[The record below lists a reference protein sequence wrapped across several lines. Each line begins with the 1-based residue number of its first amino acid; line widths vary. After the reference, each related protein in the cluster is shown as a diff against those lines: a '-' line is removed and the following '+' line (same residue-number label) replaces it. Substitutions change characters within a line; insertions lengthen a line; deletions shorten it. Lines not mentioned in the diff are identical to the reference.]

1 MEAKSLNEA
10 YADLLVDVDDSTRRR
25 LTEALGG
32 TAAALPP
39 RHDVLDLL
47 DRITGRITFEEYLR
61 RSRARR
67 R

>member
-1 MEAKSLNEA
+1 MEAISLDEA

-39 RHDVLDLL
+39 RHDVLD
-47 DRITGRITFEEYLR
+47 RICGRITFEEYLR